1 MTTTRVPLSDE
12 MIAVIE
18 RGVAALRRD
27 LAEAHAKIAALEG
40 NVLLLAEAQ
49 AKIAALKS
57 SALRICLDR
66 NEESGLRDK
75 LVKRIGSLHTNM
87 NQIKRLAQS
96 ATTGIGAESAARI
109 AEIAA
114 KAVIA

>member
-27 LAEAHAKIAALEG
+27 LAEAQAKIASMESNA
-40 NVLLLAEAQ
+40 LLLAEAQ
-49 AKIAALKS
+49 AKIASLESRAL
-57 SALRICLDR
+57 LICLAR

-75 LVKRIGSLHTNM
+75 LVKRIASLHTNM
-87 NQIKRLAQS
+87 NQIKRLAQG
-96 ATTGIGAESAARI
+96 ATTGVGAESAARI

>member
-1 MTTTRVPLSDE
+1 MTTTRAPLSDE
-12 MIAVIE
+12 LIAVIE

-27 LAEAHAKIAALEG
+27 LAEAQAKIAALEG
-40 NVLLLAEAQ
+40 NALLLAEAQ
-49 AKIAALKS
+49 AKIAALES
-57 SALRICLDR
+57 RALLICLAR

-75 LVKRIGSLHTNM
+75 LVKRISSLHTDM
-87 NQIKRLAQS
+87 NQIKRLAQG
-96 ATTGIGAESAARI
+96 ATTGVGAESAARI

>member
-1 MTTTRVPLSDE
+1 MTTTRTPLSDE
-12 MIAVIE
+12 MIALIE

-27 LAEAHAKIAALEG
+27 LAEAQAKIAALESRA
-40 NVLLLAEAQ
+40 LL
-49 AKIAALKS
+49 
-57 SALRICLDR
+57 ICLAR

-75 LVKRIGSLHTNM
+75 LVKRISSLHTDM
-87 NQIKRLAQS
+87 NQIKRLAQG
-96 ATTGIGAESAARI
+96 ATTGVGAESAARI

>member
-1 MTTTRVPLSDE
+1 MTTTRTPLSDE

-27 LAEAHAKIAALEG
+27 LAEAQAKIASMESNA
-40 NVLLLAEAQ
+40 LLLAEAQ
-49 AKIAALKS
+49 AKIAALES
-57 SALRICLDR
+57 RALLICLAR

-75 LVKRIGSLHTNM
+75 LVKRVASLHTNM
-87 NQIKRLAQS
+87 NQIKRLAQG
-96 ATTGIGAESAARI
+96 ATTGVGAESAARI